1 MELESDLAKELF
13 NKVILPIQAKNIDS
27 KKTYQNNPV
36 KQDNTEQEKP
46 HREALLRLNKRH
58 QRDIKETQKEMKRK
72 EELEKRREE
81 EQKRREELENLNKIT
96 ESEQASAALPPPV
109 SSVLEKASAPVSSAL
124 EKASAPVELSK
135 QSVKEVSPI
144 LPPTPPNEDNKCQA
158 VERDIIPSEDCNPN
172 KRKPTHKARLRFHPD
187 RNFQCQ
193 TEAGEKF
200 KELQNICGK
209 YKPAQEP
216 AQETTQ
222 EPAQETT
229 QEPAQ
234 ETTQEPAQET
244 TQEPAIKAPEPPAIK
259 APEPPAIKALVPPA
273 IKAPEPPAIKAPE
286 PPAIKAPEPP
296 AIKAPEPPAIKALVP
311 PAIKA
316 PEPPA
321 IKAPEPPA
329 IKAPEPPA
337 IKAPEPEV
345 NKETL
350 LSENNIDNLLT
361 ILRKALSQEQ
371 DDKAGVI
378 LQSGDIHTVNP
389 INTIPDVVEP
399 SSTATTTP
407 ATPSSL
413 PATTATTTPAPAPA
427 PAPAPGP
434 APAPVPAV
442 VTSCDDEDCQEP
454 INTSQSQQVSPE
466 SQQDI
471 SLTPPDLSEEES
483 IASLTQKIPE
493 LNIGDKM
500 SWISQALAALFS
512 TIGNLFTFEP
522 VQDNDPYVNEE
533 KEREGYVYV
542 GKMYM
547 KPEDE
552 TKRPEK
558 VKYINYNPTEKDFY
572 IDEREEVKE

>member
-27 KKTYQNNPV
+27 KKTYQNIPV
-36 KQDNTEQEKP
+36 KQDNTEEEKK

-144 LPPTPPNEDNKCQA
+144 LPPTPPNEDNKCKA

-209 YKPAQEP
+209 YKPAQE
-216 AQETTQ
+216 TTQ

-229 QEPAQ
+229 QEPAKQ
-234 ETTQEPAQET
+234 P
-244 TQEPAIKAPEPPAIK
+244 
-259 APEPPAIKALVPPA
+259 
-273 IKAPEPPAIKAPE
+273 
-286 PPAIKAPEPP
+286 
-296 AIKAPEPPAIKALVP
+296 
-311 PAIKA
+311 
-316 PEPPA
+316 
-321 IKAPEPPA
+321 
-329 IKAPEPPA
+329 PEPPA

-361 ILRKALSQEQ
+361 ILRKALSQKQ
-371 DDKAGVI
+371 DDNELIRSQLDDNKLVEFVNNSDVEPGTLSQKHDDNELVI
-378 LQSGDIHTVNP
+378 IPSDDNELIEPVNV
-389 INTIPDVVEP
+389 NNNSVVEP
-399 SSTATTTP
+399 VVRTHSATTT
-407 ATPSSL
+407 
-413 PATTATTTPAPAPA
+413 PATTATTTPVTTLAATSA
-427 PAPAPGP
+427 ATSA
-434 APAPVPAV
+434 ATTAATTASTTVAPAV

-466 SQQDI
+466 QDI
-471 SLTPPDLSEEES
+471 SLTTPSEDQ

-522 VQDNDPYVNEE
+522 VQDNDPYINEE

-558 VKYINYNPTEKDFY
+558 VKYINYNPTKKDFY